1 MSKDTPRPYDAI
13 KDMLIY
19 NAIHKKRRETC
30 LRAYERKSRN
40 DKKRCGRANAQLEY

>member
-19 NAIHKKRRETC
+19 NAIHKKRVKDERETC
-30 LRAYERKSRN
+30 LRAYEREREP
-40 DKKRCGRANAQLEY
+40 R